1 MILLPPGAI
10 GPRSGPGAGKKA
22 GYGSGKQTLRLK
34 ANGTAAIEDVDNS
47 RTLAEENI
55 NKLLETFMGI
65 NDSELG
71 RYLFFYLPIPPHLYI
86 YITSQ
91 FQCLFSASQ
100 IYDLADDK
108 TNTMELAEAIDNSDL
123 EAFGFTDDFIFEL
136 WGAITDAK
144 SGRAKTINNNNF

>member
-1 MILLPPGAI
+1 MAIILILFPLGAI

-34 ANGTAAIEDVDNS
+34 ANGTAAIEEVDNS

-71 RYLFFYLPIPPHLYI
+71 IYLSTSIYVCLP
-86 YITSQ
+86 
-91 FQCLFSASQ
+91 C
-100 IYDLADDK
+100 
-108 TNTMELAEAIDNSDL
+108 NV
-123 EAFGFTDDFIFEL
+123 
-136 WGAITDAK
+136 
-144 SGRAKTINNNNF
+144 

>member
-71 RYLFFYLPIPPHLYI
+71 IYPHLSIYFFLVMCRKYLHYTTLAKCSVYI
-86 YITSQ
+86 SQ
-91 FQCLFSASQ
+91 SR
-100 IYDLADDK
+100 I
-108 TNTMELAEAIDNSDL
+108 
-123 EAFGFTDDFIFEL
+123 
-136 WGAITDAK
+136 
-144 SGRAKTINNNNF
+144 

>member
-1 MILLPPGAI
+1 MPIILILLPPGAI

-71 RYLFFYLPIPPHLYI
+71 IYPHLFI
-86 YITSQ
+86 Y
-91 FQCLFSASQ
+91 FFLVMC
-100 IYDLADDK
+100 
-108 TNTMELAEAIDNSDL
+108 
-123 EAFGFTDDFIFEL
+123 
-136 WGAITDAK
+136 
-144 SGRAKTINNNNF
+144 R